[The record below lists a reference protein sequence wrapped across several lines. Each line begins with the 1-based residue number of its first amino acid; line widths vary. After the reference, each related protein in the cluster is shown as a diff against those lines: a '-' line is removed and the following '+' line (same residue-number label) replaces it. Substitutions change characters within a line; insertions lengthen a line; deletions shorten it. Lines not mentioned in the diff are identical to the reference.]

1 MLFVKRRVSHFPS
14 FLSHSTHA
22 AQCHAELVFAVVS
35 ALDAVC
41 TVINDQS
48 VTGAIRGA
56 LKLNL
61 AHRTFKEC
69 ERILEKKTNWS
80 SEMSRDHFSSGVNL
94 GLGAFELV
102 ISFFP
107 QKFIRLLEFAGY
119 CGDRAVGIGHL
130 LKSEAIK
137 TGFMHPWVS
146 VLLSL
151 YYGFLE
157 YFYGKHMW
165 RAIRRGSDRSLRA

>member
-1 MLFVKRRVSHFPS
+1 MLS
-14 FLSHSTHA
+14 FLCVFDDRALIALTSCYQNASV
-22 AQCHAELVFAVVS
+22 QCHAELVFAVVS
-35 ALDAVC
+35 ALDSVC

-48 VTGAIRGA
+48 VSGAIRGA
-56 LKLNL
+56 LKINV

-69 ERILEKKTNWS
+69 ERILVKKTNWS
-80 SEMSRDHFSSGVNL
+80 TDQSRDHFSSGVNL

-107 QKFIRLLEFAGY
+107 QKFIKLLEFAGY
-119 CGDRAVGIGHL
+119 CGDRVVGVEHL
-130 LKSEAIK
+130 KKSEGIK
-137 TGFMHPWVS
+137 SGFMHPWVS

-157 YFYGKHMW
+157 YFYGESFLK
-165 RAIRRGSDRSLRA
+165 IGEFC